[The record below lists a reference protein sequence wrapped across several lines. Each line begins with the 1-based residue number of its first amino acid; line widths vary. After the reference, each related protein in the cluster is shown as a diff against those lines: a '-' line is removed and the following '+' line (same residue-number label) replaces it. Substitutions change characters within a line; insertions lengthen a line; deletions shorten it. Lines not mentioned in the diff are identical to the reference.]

1 MSEQRKLDSRWF
13 EEDRRL
19 PREEQTQAIQ
29 DTEKALRSSTLLSRR
44 LSVILEREYE
54 KCNQYEDDFASAGW
68 KKRVLAMN
76 ARRKTLREIIGIL
89 P

>member
-1 MSEQRKLDSRWF
+1 MSDRKLDSRWF
-13 EEDRRL
+13 EEDRTL
-19 PREEQTQAIQ
+19 PREEQAQAII

-44 LSVILEREYE
+44 LKVILEKEYE
-54 KCNQYEDDFASAGW
+54 RCIQYEDDFQTEGW
-68 KKRVLAMN
+68 KKRILAMN

>member
-1 MSEQRKLDSRWF
+1 MSDRKLDSRWF
-13 EEDRRL
+13 EEDRKL
-19 PREEQTQAIQ
+19 PREEQAQAIKE
-29 DTEKALRSSTLLSRR
+29 TEKALRSSTLLSRR
-44 LSVILEREYE
+44 LSVILEAEYQR
-54 KCNQYEDDFASAGW
+54 CLQYEEDFQSEGW